1 MDRPGATRSAADSAM
16 ARGFGAEIAVGKPG
30 GQALFLVVGRGAS
43 PEAAVVGLGGKVLV
57 RLPGGIRVLAVLPV
71 LAQGPLGRHP
81 AVALA
86 GPVTIDP
93 DRFARFAALSGLDAD
108 PGG

>member
-1 MDRPGATRSAADSAM
+1 MDPTARDRPADSAM
-16 ARGFGAEIAVGKPG
+16 ARGFGAEIAIGEPDG
-30 GQALFLVVGRGAS
+30 RALFLVVGRGGS
-43 PEAAVVGLGGKVLV
+43 PEAAIRGLGGHVLV

-93 DRFARFAALSGLDAD
+93 DRFARFAALSRLDAD